1 MKRLLLFFGIF
12 EKVFSSCANHFI
24 LGYILD
30 FAWKHLKLFKETLK
44 KYFKTCRFFVKSL
57 ISFKNI
63 IVCFE
68 IFTWKH
74 LNPTENSK
82 LATLSRFLQNVS
94 RNPRIHI
101 NNFEVK
107 RRKWGRQPSWKDQ
120 RCRNGQRSRYKD
132 PSGHDRHWKQDQ
144 HLASIKEHPKQRLV
158 FSNEFWNWRFCRTQC
173 EKLGIFL
180 LLRFSECSK
189 LTDAKS
195 KILPLLLL

>member
-1 MKRLLLFFGIF
+1 MKRLLLLSFGIF
-12 EKVFSSCANHFI
+12 EMFLAALQI
-24 LGYILD
+24 LVYIWN
-30 FAWKHLKLFKETLK
+30 FPWKHLKLFKETLK
-44 KYFKTCRFFVKSL
+44 KHFKTCWFFVKSL

-63 IVCFE
+63 TVCFE
-68 IFTWKH
+68 IFYVKTPQTKK
-74 LNPTENSK
+74 NSK
-82 LATLSRFLQNVS
+82 LASLSRFLQNVS

-107 RRKWGRQPSWKDQ
+107 RRKWGWQPSWKDQ

-173 EKLGIFL
+173 EKLGSFL
-180 LLRFSECSK
+180 LLRFSKCSI
-189 LTDAKS
+189 LTVGKS
-195 KILPLLLL
+195 EILALLLL